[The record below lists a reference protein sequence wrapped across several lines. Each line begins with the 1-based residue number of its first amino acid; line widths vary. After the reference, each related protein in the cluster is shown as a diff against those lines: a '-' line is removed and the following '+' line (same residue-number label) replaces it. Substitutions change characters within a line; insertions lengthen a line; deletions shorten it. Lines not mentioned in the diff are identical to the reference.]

1 MGKATASWQ
10 LLSLSQLLVKTRGE
24 LTKPGIFGE
33 GWGVVAS
40 TAPAQLMF
48 FLATAKNP
56 CLHPLQNSKPFLLWP
71 SDFTGFT
78 GCQ

>member
-10 LLSLSQLLVKTRGE
+10 LLSLSQLLVKTQGD
-24 LTKPGIFGE
+24 LTKPRIFGE

-56 CLHPLQNSKPFLLWP
+56 CLRPLQNSKPFLLLP
-71 SDFTGFT
+71 APLVAV
-78 GCQ
+78 